1 MQKLKDENAY
11 IYIEN
16 FHFNFKYKK
25 KDIIFK
31 EFHDKLDNF
40 YYIGVYHKIENDL
53 IFIKKFNTYRYF
65 LRSLK
70 FENLESCLM
79 YCKMTSELL
88 KNDIIKS
95 L

>member
-1 MQKLKDENAY
+1 MQKLKNENEF

-16 FHFNFKYKK
+16 FHFDFKYKK

-65 LRSLK
+65 LQSLK
-70 FENLESCLM
+70 FESLGSCLM

>member
-11 IYIEN
+11 IYIN
-16 FHFNFKYKK
+16 IFHFNFRYEK

-31 EFHDKLDNF
+31 EFFDKLDNF
-40 YYIGVYHKIENDL
+40 YYIGIYQKKDNDL

-65 LRSLK
+65 LQRLK
-70 FENLESCLM
+70 FESVESCRA
-79 YCKMTSELL
+79 YCEETGELL
-88 KNDIIKS
+88 NNDIIKA